1 MSHPARPGLPP
12 AVSRARWLLMGLF
25 GLTGIIFS
33 SWLARIPSVRDLLD
47 LSTSELGLMLLI
59 GSLGALLT
67 VTFAGMVVQRFGSR
81 TSLLLST
88 AVLAVG
94 YVLMGVGPT
103 VGSVP
108 LLGVG
113 IFLNGVAIALGNVP
127 LNVES
132 ARIERAMGRTVIR
145 SSMRRSRSVRWRG
158 RRSARSRRTTTSP
171 SRSSS
176 PSSRR
181 SRSLGGSAR
190 CGALVLDDAPGDRP
204 RSWAVPVTEGAVASA
219 VPTGRRRKI
228 AAARSTRG
236 VSRARSSSASSSWQP
251 RSPRGPPAHAERSR
265 NRRRR

>member
-25 GLTGIIFS
+25 ALTGIIFS
-33 SWLARIPSVRDLLD
+33 SWLARIPTVRDLLD
-47 LSTSELGLMLLI
+47 LSTGELGLMLLI

-67 VTFAGMVVQRFGSR
+67 VTFAGIVVQRFGSR

-103 VGSVP
+103 AGSVP

-132 ARIERAMGRTVIR
+132 ARIERAMGRTVIPQFHAAF
-145 SSMRRSRSVRWRG
+145 SIGAVAGSAIGALASHLDISVALQFSVIAARRG
-158 RRSARSRRTTTSP
+158 RLAARLAAWGGARRRPRRPSALRERPGGTRARRAVSG
-171 SRSSS
+171 RSSS
-176 PSSRR
+176 P
-181 SRSLGGSAR
+181 
-190 CGALVLDDAPGDRP
+190 DRQ
-204 RSWAVPVTEGAVASA
+204 
-219 VPTGRRRKI
+219 
-228 AAARSTRG
+228 
-236 VSRARSSSASSSWQP
+236 RARLVA
-251 RSPRGPPAHAERSR
+251 
-265 NRRRR
+265 

>member
-25 GLTGIIFS
+25 ALTGIVFS
-33 SWLARIPSVRDLLD
+33 SWLARIPTVRDLLG
-47 LSTSELGLMLLI
+47 LSTGELGLMLLI

-67 VTFAGMVVQRFGSR
+67 VTFAGLVVQRFGSR

-103 VGSVP
+103 VGSLG

-132 ARIERAMGRTVIR
+132 ARIERAMGRTVIPQFHAGVLDR
-145 SSMRRSRSVRWRG
+145 CSGGLPRRRARLAPRRLGGAPVLARRG
-158 RRSARSRRTTTSP
+158 ASP
-171 SRSSS
+171 S
-176 PSSRR
+176 P
-181 SRSLGGSAR
+181 GGSGR
-190 CGALVLDDAPGDRP
+190 CA
-204 RSWAVPVTEGAVASA
+204 
-219 VPTGRRRKI
+219 
-228 AAARSTRG
+228 
-236 VSRARSSSASSSWQP
+236 ASS
-251 RSPRGPPAHAERSR
+251 
-265 NRRRR
+265 